1 MAQSKK
7 SARQSTTARAAKTVK
22 RPTAAQ
28 AVRTVRPVRL
38 DLTDVDHERLE
49 KAAREKGLNKA
60 SYARMA
66 VLERLRSDEG
76 RQ

>member
-1 MAQSKK
+1 MAQAKK
-7 SARQSTTARAAKTVK
+7 SPKRIAAARAARTVK

-28 AVRTVRPVRL
+28 AVKTVRPVRL
-38 DLTDVDHERLE
+38 DLTDADHERLE
-49 KAAREKGLNKA
+49 RAAREKGLNKA

-76 RQ
+76 RR

>member
-1 MAQSKK
+1 MAQVKTGPK
-7 SARQSTTARAAKTVK
+7 RMTTAQAVKTAK

-28 AVRTVRPVRL
+28 AVKTVRPVRL
-38 DLTDVDHERLE
+38 DLTESDHERLE
-49 KAAREKGLNKA
+49 RAAREKGLNKA

-66 VLERLRSDEG
+66 VLDRLRADEG